1 MQSTFVVLSDQSFV
15 LQYQNWFESKIY
27 FIAVQSFNCR
37 GGAGDWIGADNRSA
51 AAGGCDSTS
60 KVAQAGGC
68 DSSRSKGGRCLDGAL
83 TGDHLPAGQQFHLDV
98 DSGESILILQY
109 LIHLSADR
117 WSPAGRGQFHLGVDT
132 TTNQVDE
139 REPVSNQLL
148 AICTECK
155 QAESQV
161 EASQPSVVV
170 PNQFVHYTLRCRDQL
185 LRPIL

>member
-1 MQSTFVVLSDQSFV
+1 MTQ
-15 LQYQNWFESKIY
+15 
-27 FIAVQSFNCR
+27 
-37 GGAGDWIGADNRSA
+37 
-51 AAGGCDSTS
+51 
-60 KVAQAGGC
+60 C

-117 WSPAGRGQFHLGVDT
+117 LSPAGRGQFHLGVDT